1 MTFRLWGFVWLRPF
15 CRHCNASLASEWKR
29 CKDGVVTSC
38 PSFSVCSC
46 LDPSFSGAYNASGV
60 KLLAVRW
67 SALLSLLTSALQQGT
82 AELVA
87 PSVPACEVRRTKQNI
102 FCMAEL
108 AKVVLVHAGIQILKR
123 SISRRKYPIRPIHIT
138 VEMISTSQGSICL
151 TEAQWLAI
159 LHSQLL
165 VSRTICIY
173 YVMYIYIYIC
183 ILYIYV
189 YKIK

>member
-1 MTFRLWGFVWLRPF
+1 MTFRLWGFLWLRPF
-15 CRHCNASLASEWKR
+15 CWHCNASLASEWKR

-38 PSFSVCSC
+38 PSLSVCSC

-87 PSVPACEVRRTKQNI
+87 PSVPACEVRRTKQDI

-108 AKVVLVHAGIQILKR
+108 AKVVLVHAGTHILKR

-165 VSRTICIY
+165 VSVPYVYIYIY
-173 YVMYIYIYIC
+173 YIYIYVCMYIYI
-183 ILYIYV
+183 
-189 YKIK
+189 IK